1 MKSSTNENNKVAQQT
16 VDFRKIPYDK
26 GSEWTTEWF
35 EDFAKYVRM
44 LPEGLFKKQMVSVL
58 DKGAN
63 YTPKFRTLDAVMKE
77 YNITDP
83 EHGKVLENA
92 ISKAVSQETIN
103 LPSIR
108 SQSHAIIV
116 HLLERC
122 AKAVASA
129 DPIFRENDEL
139 ANPDPVATVLALKR
153 ILITEREGTGS
164 VRKLATKAAAINDLI
179 AIKKNSTS
187 NENESLT
194 DFRDR
199 FVRKR
204 RGLKNNHGFEVLGN
218 IFSDESEMV
227 LFFIFRLDSKYVQL
241 QRDIENKI
249 VPVPLT
255 LDQHCCMFLLEN
267 IDTLV

>member
-1 MKSSTNENNKVAQQT
+1 MSTDFLRKIFCSFFGRMRYGLVKLHHSLSYQLVYRLRLKTVKQTTQSLLLTQLIFDLSYNINVSNQEMKSSTNGDNKVAQPT

-26 GSEWTTEWF
+26 GSEWTTEWV

-63 YTPKFRTLDAVMKE
+63 YTPEFRTLDAVMKE

-164 VRKLATKAAAINDLI
+164 VRKLASKTAAIIDLL
-179 AIKKNSTS
+179 AIQKNSTS

-194 DFRDR
+194 DFRD
-199 FVRKR
+199 
-204 RGLKNNHGFEVLGN
+204 
-218 IFSDESEMV
+218 
-227 LFFIFRLDSKYVQL
+227 
-241 QRDIENKI
+241 
-249 VPVPLT
+249 
-255 LDQHCCMFLLEN
+255 
-267 IDTLV
+267 